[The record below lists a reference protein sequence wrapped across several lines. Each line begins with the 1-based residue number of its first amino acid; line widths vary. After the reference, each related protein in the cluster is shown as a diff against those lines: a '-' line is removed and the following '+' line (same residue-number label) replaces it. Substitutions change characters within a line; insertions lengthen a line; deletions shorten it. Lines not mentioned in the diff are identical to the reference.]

1 MMHSIEKRS
10 PIPWLDGLRGLAIV
24 LVVAGHFFNEYYLF
38 TGGWIGV
45 NLFFILSGYLIT
57 GKLYEHAARDGGRHY
72 FKNFYGRRVLRIFPI
87 YYACLIFFFGVLP
100 LVYDR
105 YFIFFGGLYREQWW
119 YWSYLSN
126 WRIVLYGL
134 PENFMLFIFW
144 SLAVEEQF
152 YLVWP
157 FIFKYTG
164 KVNRKTIILAIVC
177 LSVAGRAT
185 TGQPL
190 LNYFN
195 TLTAAEPLLMGALLT
210 VLEREGLLARQRGVI
225 RGMVLAAMLVLIV
238 IIGIDRNLAPTNAL
252 LMRWGYSCIDI
263 LLAAILYR
271 MALPGDEGGWIRRL
285 FSARWLR
292 WLGKYSYGLYVYHGF
307 ILLML
312 VSKAQS
318 LWIEG
323 GAQPL
328 AAYVLTRVAGLVLL
342 LLCSYGSY
350 HLFEKRFLQWKRYF
364 S

>member
-1 MMHSIEKRS
+1 MHSIEKTP
-10 PIPWLDGLRGLAIV
+10 PIPWLDGLRGLAIL
-24 LVVAGHFFNEYYLF
+24 LVVTGHFFNEYYLF

-57 GKLYEHAARDGGRHY
+57 GRLYEHSARDGGKHY
-72 FKNFYGRRVLRIFPI
+72 FKNFYGRRVLRIFPV
-87 YYACLIFFFGVLP
+87 YYASLIFFFGVLP
-100 LVYDR
+100 LIYHR
-105 YFIFFGGLYREQWW
+105 YFIFFGGLYKEQWW

-157 FIFKYTG
+157 FIFRYTV
-164 KVNRKTIILAIVC
+164 KVNRKAIILAIWC
-177 LSVAGRAT
+177 ISVAGRIMA
-185 TGQPL
+185 GQPL
-190 LNYFN
+190 LAYFN

-210 VLEREGLLARQRGVI
+210 VLEREGLLARYGRLI
-225 RGMVLAAMLVLIV
+225 RSMVPGSILVLVV
-238 IIGIDRNLAPTNAL
+238 IIGIDRNLTPANAL
-252 LMRWGYSCIDI
+252 LMRWGYTCIDV
-263 LLAAILYR
+263 LLAAMLYW
-271 MALPGDEGGWIRRL
+271 LVVPGGGEWMKRL

-292 WLGKYSYGLYVYHGF
+292 WLGRYSYGMYVFHGF

-312 VSKAQS
+312 VTKAQA
-318 LWIEG
+318 LWMEK

-328 AAYVLTRVAGLVLL
+328 AAYVLTRVTGLVLL
-342 LLCSYGSY
+342 LLCAYGSY
-350 HLFEKRFLQWKRYF
+350 HLFEKRFLKWKRYF